1 MAEQSKPRF
10 GERSGIYRDIVG
22 KMERALRNDTGC
34 TLSHEQ
40 VVAVLRSPAWMLL
53 VEKERQDL
61 LAKYNAADEGGEG
74 RLEE

>member
-1 MAEQSKPRF
+1 
-10 GERSGIYRDIVG
+10 
-22 KMERALRNDTGC
+22 MERALRNDTGC

-61 LAKYNAADEGGEG
+61 LAKYDAADEGAGY
-74 RLEE
+74 RLEEK